1 MSPDYRDYR
10 LRSFSINSMG
20 WNHHRPSFDY
30 RGRFSIDE
38 CSEAK
43 ADQQMQFNQET
54 TRKLSALPN
63 DSKNEMLNILIKQDF
78 KINPIGRKNTII
90 DNPSST
96 LKQPSPLQFPKF
108 SAAFKPFK
116 KRAQSFHISPQ
127 LANLVNGD
135 EKNGHEE
142 NSGDVEDNGIVR
154 KRDMKAEGKK
164 VE

>member
-10 LRSFSINSMG
+10 LRSFSINSLG

-43 ADQQMQFNQET
+43 ADQQVQLNQET
-54 TRKLSALPN
+54 TRKLSALPGG
-63 DSKNEMLNILIKQDF
+63 DSKNEMLNILMKREF
-78 KINPIGRKNTII
+78 KPNPIGRKNTII

-96 LKQPSPLQFPKF
+96 LKQPSPSQFPKF
-108 SAAFKPFK
+108 CAAFRPFK

-127 LANLVNGD
+127 LTNLVNGD
-135 EKNGHEE
+135 EKNGHDNNSGEMEE
-142 NSGDVEDNGIVR
+142 NGVVR
-154 KRDMKAEGKK
+154 KRDLKAELKEK
-164 VE
+164 